1 MSEPAR
7 KVPAYEQSEDDDL
20 FRLGWRY
27 RTVRLPDGRTEL
39 REEPLTAADLLDPQL
54 GDHVTQNSWHVAVVH
69 ELWDILSW
77 RYEPRPDVFV
87 SCDLKVL
94 WRIRGLP
101 NPSPDIAVIPGVR
114 DKTRF
119 RRSFDVRR
127 EGTRPALVIEVVSDE
142 PEHQSADHDEK
153 VRIYERA
160 GIAEYLILDPPNP
173 SCRLTGYRLDA
184 AGQYQPIRPDS
195 EGGLLSATTG
205 VRLAVAPEGR
215 ALHLFDAA
223 TGERLLDSRE
233 GRLKA
238 EQEVSRLQTE
248 LERLKSRLG

>member
-1 MSEPAR
+1 MIA
-7 KVPAYEQSEDDDL
+7 DDDP

-27 RTVRLPDGRTEL
+27 RVVRLPDGRTEL

-69 ELWDILSW
+69 ELLDILSW

-87 SCDLKVL
+87 SCDLKMI

-101 NPSPDIAVIPGVR
+101 NPSPDVAVIPGVR

-119 RRSFDVRR
+119 RRSFDLHK

-184 AGQYQPIRPDS
+184 AGRYQPIPPDS

-205 VRLAVAPEGR
+205 VRFAAAPEGR
-215 ALHLFDAA
+215 SLHLFDAA

-233 GRLKA
+233 GRLRA
-238 EQEVSRLQTE
+238 EQEVSRLKAE
-248 LERLKSRLG
+248 LERLKNRRD

>member
-7 KVPAYEQSEDDDL
+7 KAPACEELAEDDP

-27 RTVRLPDGRTEL
+27 RVVRLPDGKTEL

-54 GDHVTQNSWHVAVVH
+54 GDHVTQNSWHVAAVH

-77 RYEPRPDVFV
+77 RYESRPDVFV
-87 SCDLKVL
+87 SCDLKML

-114 DKTRF
+114 NKARL
-119 RRSFDVRR
+119 RRSFDVRK
-127 EGTRPALVIEVVSDE
+127 EGTRPALVMELVSDE
-142 PEHQSADHDEK
+142 PEHKSADHDEK

-184 AGQYQPIRPDS
+184 AGRYQPIRPDS
-195 EGGLLSATTG
+195 EGGLISATTG
-205 VRLAVAPEGR
+205 VRFRVAPEGR
-215 ALHLFDAA
+215 SVYLFDAA
-223 TGERLLDSRE
+223 TGERLLSSS
-233 GRLKA
+233 
-238 EQEVSRLQTE
+238 EVRRE
-248 LERLKSRLG
+248 LERLKNRLG

>member
-7 KVPAYEQSEDDDL
+7 KAPAYEESEDDDL

-69 ELWDILSW
+69 ELWEILSW

-87 SCDLKVL
+87 SCDLKML

-127 EGTRPALVIEVVSDE
+127 EGTRPSLVIELVSDE
-142 PEHQSADHDEK
+142 PEHQSADHEGK
-153 VRIYERA
+153 VEIYERA
-160 GIAEYLILDPPNP
+160 GIAEYLILDPPYP

-184 AGQYQPIRPDS
+184 AGRYQPIPPDS

-205 VRLAVAPEGR
+205 VRFAVTPEGR
-215 ALHLFDAA
+215 SLHLFDAA
-223 TGERLLDSRE
+223 TGERLLSSS
-233 GRLKA
+233 
-238 EQEVSRLQTE
+238 EVRRE
-248 LERLKSRLG
+248 LERLRNRLG

>member
-7 KVPAYEQSEDDDL
+7 KAPACEDSADDDP

-27 RTVRLPDGRTEL
+27 RAVRLPDGRTEL

-54 GDHVTQNSWHVAVVH
+54 GDHVTQNSWHVAAVH

-77 RYEPRPDVFV
+77 RYESRPDVFV

-127 EGTRPALVIEVVSDE
+127 EGTRPALVIELVSDE
-142 PEHQSADHDEK
+142 PEHQSADHADK
-153 VRIYERA
+153 VEIYERA
-160 GIAEYLILDPPNP
+160 GIAEYLIVDPPNP
-173 SCRLTGYRLDA
+173 ACHLTGYRLDA
-184 AGQYQPIRPDS
+184 AGRYQPIPTDF

-205 VRLAVAPEGR
+205 VRFQVAPEGR
-215 ALHLFDAA
+215 SLHLFDVV

-233 GRLKA
+233 GRLRA
-238 EQEVSRLQTE
+238 EQEVSRLRLE
-248 LERLKSRLG
+248 IERLRNRRD

>member
-7 KVPAYEQSEDDDL
+7 KAPAYEESADGDP

-27 RTVRLPDGRTEL
+27 RAVRLPDGRTEL

-54 GDHVTQNSWHVAVVH
+54 GDHVTQNSWHVAAVH

-77 RYEPRPDVFV
+77 RYESRPDVFV
-87 SCDLKVL
+87 SCDLKML

-127 EGTRPALVIEVVSDE
+127 EDTRPVLVIEFVSDE
-142 PEHQSADHDEK
+142 PEHQSADHDDK

-160 GIAEYLILDPPNP
+160 GIAEYLIVDPPNP
-173 SCRLTGYRLDA
+173 ACRLTGYRLDA
-184 AGQYQPIRPDS
+184 AGRYRLIPPDA
-195 EGGLLSATTG
+195 EGGLLSAATG
-205 VRLAVAPEGR
+205 VRFQVAPEGR
-215 ALHLFDAA
+215 SLHLFDAV
-223 TGERLLDSRE
+223 TGERLLSSS
-233 GRLKA
+233 
-238 EQEVSRLQTE
+238 EVRRE
-248 LERLKSRLG
+248 LERLRSQLG

>member
-7 KVPAYEQSEDDDL
+7 KAPAWEESADDDP
-20 FRLGWRY
+20 FRLGFRL
-27 RTVRLPDGRTEL
+27 RRVHLPDGRTEL

-54 GDHVTQNSWHVAVVH
+54 GDHVTQNSWHVAAVH

-77 RYEPRPDVFV
+77 RYESRPDVFV
-87 SCDLKVL
+87 SSDLKMI

-114 DKTRF
+114 DKGHF

-127 EGTRPALVIEVVSDE
+127 EGTRPALVIELVSDE
-142 PEHQSADHDEK
+142 PEHRSADHKDK

-160 GIAEYLILDPPNP
+160 GVAEYLILDPPNP

-184 AGQYQPIRPDS
+184 GGRYQPIPLDS
-195 EGGLLSATTG
+195 AGGLLSATIG
-205 VRLAVAPEGR
+205 VRFQVAPEGR
-215 ALHLFDAA
+215 SLHLFDAV
-223 TGERLLDSRE
+223 TGERLLSST
-233 GRLKA
+233 
-238 EQEVSRLQTE
+238 EVRRE
-248 LERLKSRLG
+248 LERLRSRPD

>member
-1 MSEPAR
+1 MI
-7 KVPAYEQSEDDDL
+7 VDEDPC
-20 FRLGWRY
+20 RLGFRF
-27 RTVRLPDGRTEL
+27 RSVRLPDGRTEL
-39 REEPLTAADLLDPQL
+39 RQEPLTAKDLLDPQV
-54 GDHVTQNSWHVAVVH
+54 GDYVDRNSWHVAVVH
-69 ELWDILSW
+69 DLWDILSW

-87 SCDLKVL
+87 SCDLKMI
-94 WRIRGLP
+94 WRTRGLP

-119 RRSFDVRR
+119 RRSFDVRK

-173 SCRLTGYRLDA
+173 SCRLTGHRLDA
-184 AGQYQPIRPDS
+184 AGRYQPIPPDS
-195 EGGLLSATTG
+195 EGGLVSATTG
-205 VRLAVAPEGR
+205 VRFRVAPEGQN
-215 ALHLFDAA
+215 LHLFEAA

-233 GRLKA
+233 GRLRA
-238 EQEVSRLQTE
+238 EQEVSRLKAE
-248 LERLKSRLG
+248 LERLKGGRD